1 MKKKIIPVV
10 CHTPRPCITDVQPF
24 LSLSLPVRDK
34 LSRPLRDLRISVT
47 DRCNMRCIYCMPKQ
61 VFGSRFRF
69 IPHHEML
76 SFEEISR
83 IAGIFVSM
91 GVEKIRLTGGEPLI
105 RRHIEKLVE
114 QLACL
119 KTPAGKPI
127 DLTLTTNGSLLSRKA
142 RQLHDAGL
150 KRITVSLDALDDTV
164 FRRMNDVD
172 WPVADVLKGIET
184 ARQAGFS
191 PIKVN
196 VVVKKGV
203 NDREILPIARYFRH
217 TSIIPRFIE
226 YMDAGSCNGWKPDEI
241 MPSDELVDM
250 IHAEMPLEKLAS
262 RYPGETASRWRYQ
275 DGSGEI
281 GTIASITHPFCSN
294 CTRIRLSTTGKLYPC
309 LFATDGMDIKSL
321 IRSGQ
326 SDEQILQALVF
337 YWQNRESR
345 YSESRHANL
354 PESGKKIE
362 MSYIGG

>member
-1 MKKKIIPVV
+1 MKKKTIPVFCNSPLPGV
-10 CHTPRPCITDVQPF
+10 TGTPSFQHF
-24 LSLSLPVRDK
+24 SLPVYDK

-76 SFEEISR
+76 SFEEITR
-83 IAGIFVSM
+83 IARIFVRM

-119 KTPAGKPI
+119 RTPDGKQI

-150 KRITVSLDALDDTV
+150 KRITVSLDALDDAV
-164 FRRMNDVD
+164 FRRMNDMNF
-172 WPVADVLKGIET
+172 PVADVLKGIE
-184 ARQAGFS
+184 AAHHVGFS

-196 VVVKKGV
+196 MVVKKGF
-203 NDREILPIARYFRH
+203 NDGEILPIARYFRH

-226 YMDAGSCNGWKPDEI
+226 YMDVGSSNGWQPDEI
-241 MPSDELVDM
+241 IPSDELVGM

-262 RYPGETASRWRYQ
+262 HYPGETASRWRYQ
-275 DGSGEI
+275 DGNGEI
-281 GTIASITHPFCSN
+281 GTIASVTHPFCGD
-294 CTRIRLSTTGKLYPC
+294 CTRIRMSTTGKLYPC
-309 LFATDGMDIKSL
+309 LFATEGLDLKSL
-321 IRSGQ
+321 VRSSK
-326 SDEQILQALVF
+326 SDEEIAQILVF
-337 YWQNRESR
+337 YWKNRENR
-345 YSESRHANL
+345 YSELRNANL
-354 PESGKKIE
+354 PESTEKIE